1 MHLWEALAM
10 SWASSHL
17 TLQAQERRQ
26 LLEAEKLEKLA
37 IKERKKADVQS
48 KMREDRLAERQ
59 AREVLRPWLLLPVA
73 SLSS

>member
-1 MHLWEALAM
+1 M